1 MYRGTMAFRLQSRL
15 YLYLRIA
22 AIAGV
27 VLTVIVAGGFLWLR
41 TSLPVLSGSV
51 AAPGLG
57 HEAEIVW
64 TAEGFP
70 HIRAATADDAYYA
83 LGYAHAGDRLFQ
95 MDLMRRAGA
104 GRLSEVMGPATVD
117 FDATMRTLGLYRH
130 AEETLKIMPPDAR
143 RTLDAYAAGVNGYL
157 RTRAGALPPEFVLLG
172 YAPEPWQ
179 PADSLVWQRLMAMR
193 LAGNWR
199 TEALRA
205 ALAGRLDGTRI
216 SDLWPRDDGGVSP
229 TVSAA
234 VTDPAFSAGFA
245 SLAAVIPDALRQISA
260 SNSWAVAGRRTQS
273 GKPVL
278 ANDPHL
284 GYRAPGLWY
293 LARISAPGLEIAGAT
308 VAGVP
313 FHILGHTDRFAW
325 AFTTT
330 DSDTQDLFI
339 ERETEGRPGF
349 YDTPS
354 GPEQFVEHEETIAIK
369 GADAKRIFV
378 RETRH
383 GPVISDI
390 DRSFASR
397 VPAGHVVAL
406 SAMALRDDDMTP
418 LALLRMNR
426 AHDWAEFRNALR
438 DFHAP
443 QQNITFADVDG
454 NIAFFAPGRIP
465 IRRSGDGSAPV
476 PGWTGEFDW
485 TGTIPFERLPQSL
498 NPASGRIFSAN
509 HRIVPKDY
517 PYLLTND
524 WADPYRARRI
534 EELLGT
540 GLPFTPDAAAAMQTD
555 ILSGSAA
562 DLLPV
567 MLRLAEAREARE
579 IRAVEMLTRWDLR
592 MHRDAAA
599 PLLFAMWLAELN
611 HGLYADELG
620 TLFGAYYGAHPRVVL
635 AMLTRRTVWCD
646 DVNTGTK
653 ETCGSVVSAALRRA
667 LNGLSRRY
675 GSDMT
680 GWRWGDAHPAL
691 FRHPVLGRIPVV
703 RTFADIR
710 IAADGGDDTVNRAQ
724 SNLGDRREP
733 FAAIHGPGYRAI
745 YDLSDLAASRF
756 AVATG
761 ASGNP
766 LSSRYENT
774 TEGWRD
780 GRYIGFARTRA
791 EELAGAQGV
800 LRLTPARRAQP
811 RTFRRASRRS
821 RDSREAAAA
830 GR

>member
-1 MYRGTMAFRLQSRL
+1 MNRSAMASRFQSRL
-15 YLYLRIA
+15 YLYIRIA

-27 VLTVIVAGGFLWLR
+27 VLTVALGGGFLWLR
-41 TSLPVLSGSV
+41 TSLPVMSGTV
-51 AAPGLG
+51 AAPSLA

-83 LGYAHAGDRLFQ
+83 LGYTHAGDRLFQ

-104 GRLSEVMGPATVD
+104 GRLSEVMGAATVD
-117 FDATMRTLGLYRH
+117 FDTTMRTLGLYRL
-130 AEETLKIMPPDAR
+130 AGETFKRLPPDAR
-143 RTLDAYAAGVNGYL
+143 RALDAYAAGVNGYL
-157 RTRAGALPPEFVLLG
+157 HTRAGALPPEFVLLG
-172 YAPEPWQ
+172 YSPEPWQ
-179 PADSLVWQRLMAMR
+179 PADSLVWQRLMALR
-193 LAGNWR
+193 LAGNWH

-205 ALAGRLDGTRI
+205 ALAGRLDASQI
-216 SDLWPRDDGGVSP
+216 SDLWPRDDGGVAP
-229 TVSAA
+229 TVNAA
-234 VTDPAFSAGFA
+234 APDPAFAAGFERLTTA
-245 SLAAVIPDALRQISA
+245 MPDALRQVSA
-260 SNSWAVAGRRTQS
+260 SNSWAVAGRGTAS

-293 LARISAPGLEIAGAT
+293 LARISAPGLEITGAT

-339 ERETEGRPGF
+339 ERETDGRPGF
-349 YDTPS
+349 YDTPE
-354 GPEQFVEHEETIAIK
+354 GPEAFIEREESIAIK
-369 GADAKRIFV
+369 GAEAKRIFV

-383 GPVISDI
+383 GPVISDV
-390 DRSFASR
+390 DRSFAGR
-397 VPAGHVVAL
+397 MPAGHVVAL

-418 LALLRMNR
+418 LALYRMNR
-426 AHDWAEFRNALR
+426 AHDWAEFRDALR
-438 DFHAP
+438 NFHAP

-465 IRRSGDGSAPV
+465 IRRTGDGSVPV
-476 PGWTGEFDW
+476 NGWSGEFDW

-517 PYLLTND
+517 PYLLALD

-534 EELLGT
+534 EEILGKT
-540 GLPFTPDAAAAMQTD
+540 APFSPDAAAALQAD
-555 ILSGSAA
+555 VLSGSATE
-562 DLLPV
+562 LLPV
-567 MLRLAEAREARE
+567 LLKLVEAREDRE
-579 IRAVEMLTRWDLR
+579 IRAVEMLTRWDR
-592 MHRDAAA
+592 KMRRDAPE

-620 TLFGAYYGAHPRVVL
+620 SLFGAYYGAHPRVAL

-646 DVNTGTK
+646 DVNTGAK
-653 ETCGSVVSAALRRA
+653 ETCGSVASASLRRA
-667 LNGLSRRY
+667 LNGLTRRF

-680 GWRWGDAHPAL
+680 AWRWGKAHPAL
-691 FRHPVLGRIPVV
+691 FRHPVLGRVPVIK
-703 RTFADIR
+703 RFADIS
-710 IAADGGDDTVNRAQ
+710 IPADGGDDTVNRAQ
-724 SNLGDRREP
+724 SNLGNRREP

-745 YDLSDLAASRF
+745 YDLSDLAGSRF

-766 LSSRYENT
+766 LSPRYANT
-774 TEGWRD
+774 TEPWRD
-780 GRYIGFARTRA
+780 GLYVSFGRTRA
-791 EELAGAQGV
+791 EELAGAGGV
-800 LRLTPARRAQP
+800 LRLKPVR
-811 RTFRRASRRS
+811 
-821 RDSREAAAA
+821 
-830 GR
+830 